1 MNSRVLHVTGMTCDS
16 CANHVEKAL
25 LTVPGVHKA
34 EVSYPDALARV
45 SGEPALDPTMLVSA
59 VAAAGY
65 RAALADAPPAAM
77 GSGLLGKMR
86 EWLGSGDK
94 AGGDGGGLHIAV
106 IGSGGAAMA
115 AALKAVEQGAR
126 VTLIER
132 GTLGGTCVNVGCVP
146 SKIMIRAAHIAHLRR
161 ESPFDG
167 GIAAAPPAIL
177 RERLLAQ
184 QQARVDELRH
194 AKYENI
200 LDGNTAITML
210 RGEARFR
217 DGHHLTVRLTDGG
230 EREVAFDRC
239 LIATGASAA
248 VPPIPGLKDT
258 PYWTS
263 TEALESDTIPQ
274 RLAVIGS
281 SVVAVELAQAFA
293 RLGSRVTIL
302 ARSTLFFREDPAIG
316 EAVTAAFRAEGI
328 EVQEH
333 TQASHVAYAAGEFV
347 LTTGH
352 GIVAADKLLVAT
364 GRTPNTRGLNLEA
377 AGVTI
382 NAQGAIVIDK
392 GMRTSNP
399 HIYAAGDCTDQP
411 QFVYVAA
418 AAGTRAA
425 INMTG
430 GDAALDLSAMPAVV
444 YTDPQVATVGYSEA
458 KAHHDGIETDSRT
471 LTLDNVP
478 RALANFDTR
487 GFIKLV
493 IEEGSGRLIGVQAV
507 APEAGELI
515 QTAVLAIRNRMTV
528 QELADQLF
536 PYLTMVE
543 GLKLAAQTFN
553 KDVKQL
559 SCCAG

>member
-1 MNSRVLHVTGMTCDS
+1 MTTLKITGMTCDS
-16 CANHVEKAL
+16 CAAHVKEALEK
-25 LTVPGVHKA
+25 VPGVQSA
-34 EVSYPDALARV
+34 VVSYAKGAAQLDLDPGTASDALTA
-45 SGEPALDPTMLVSA
+45 A
-59 VAAAGY
+59 VAGLGY
-65 RAALADAPPAAM
+65 KATLADAPPTDNRSRLLDKVRGWMGAA
-77 GSGLLGKMR
+77 
-86 EWLGSGDK
+86 DK
-94 AGGDGGGLHIAV
+94 HGDGERPLQIAV

-115 AALKAVEQGAR
+115 AALKAVEQGAK

-132 GTLGGTCVNVGCVP
+132 GTVGGTCVNVGCVP

-167 GIAAAPPAIL
+167 GIAAIVPAID
-177 RERLLAQ
+177 RSKLLAQ
-184 QQARVDELRH
+184 QQARVDDLRH
-194 AKYENI
+194 AKYEGI
-200 LDGNTAITML
+200 LDGNPAITLL
-210 RGEARFR
+210 RGEARFK
-217 DGHHLTVRLTDGG
+217 DAQSLVVRLNDGG
-230 EREVAFDRC
+230 ERVVVFDHC
-239 LIATGASAA
+239 LVATGASPA

-263 TEALESDTIPQ
+263 TEALVSDTIPE

-281 SVVAVELAQAFA
+281 SVVALELAQAFA
-293 RLGSRVTIL
+293 RLGSQVTIL

-316 EAVTAAFRAEGI
+316 EAITAAFRAEGI
-328 EVQEH
+328 TVLEH
-333 TQASHVAYAAGEFV
+333 TQASQVAHTDGEFV

-352 GIVAADKLLVAT
+352 GEVRADKLLVAT
-364 GRTPNTRGLNLEA
+364 GRAPNTRSLALDA
-377 AGVTI
+377 AGVTV

-392 GMRTSNP
+392 GMRTSTP
-399 HIYAAGDCTDQP
+399 QIYAAGDCTDQP

-430 GDAALDLSAMPAVV
+430 GEASLDLTAMPAVV
-444 YTDPQVATVGYSEA
+444 FTDPQVATVGYSEA
-458 KAHHDGIETDSRT
+458 EAHHDGIETDSRT

>member
-1 MNSRVLHVTGMTCDS
+1 MIKVTVKGMTCDS
-16 CANHVEKAL
+16 CAAHVTEALEK
-25 LTVPGVHKA
+25 VPGVRSA
-34 EVSYPDALARV
+34 VVSYPRGMAELTTEPGTSLDALTA
-45 SGEPALDPTMLVSA
+45 A
-59 VAAAGY
+59 VAALGL
-65 RAALADAPPAAM
+65 RATLADAPPTETR
-77 GSGLLGKMR
+77 GGLLDKALG
-86 EWLGSGDK
+86 WLGGREKS
-94 AGGDGGGLHIAV
+94 GGDGGGLRIAV

-115 AALKAVEQGAR
+115 AALRAVERGAQ

-132 GTLGGTCVNVGCVP
+132 GAIGGTCVNVGCVP

-161 ESPFDG
+161 ESPFDA
-167 GIAAAPPAIL
+167 GIAATPPTI
-177 RERLLAQ
+177 RRDRLLAQ
-184 QQARVDELRH
+184 QQARVEELRH
-194 AKYENI
+194 AKYEGI
-200 LDGNTAITML
+200 LESTPAITVL
-210 RGEARFR
+210 RGEARFK
-217 DGHHLTVRLTDGG
+217 DGHSLIVQMTADG

-239 LIATGASAA
+239 LIATGASPA
-248 VPPIPGLKDT
+248 VPPILGLKDT

-263 TEALESDTIPQ
+263 TEALVSDTIPK

-293 RLGSRVTIL
+293 RLGSQVTIL

-316 EAVTAAFRAEGI
+316 EAVTAAFRIEGI
-328 EVQEH
+328 EVLEH
-333 TQASHVAYAAGEFV
+333 TQASHAAYADGEFV

-352 GIVAADKLLVAT
+352 GEVRADKLLVAT
-364 GRTPNTRGLNLEA
+364 GRAPNTRNLALNA
-377 AGVTI
+377 AGVTV

-392 GMRTSNP
+392 GMRTSAP

-430 GDAALDLSAMPAVV
+430 GDAALDLTAMPAVV
-444 YTDPQVATVGYSEA
+444 FTDPQVATVGYSEA
-458 KAHHDGIETDSRT
+458 EAHHDGIETDSRL

-493 IEEGSGRLIGVQAV
+493 AEAGSGRLIGVQAV

-515 QTAVLAIRNRMTV
+515 QTAVLAIRARMTV

-543 GLKLAAQTFN
+543 GLKLAAQTFSKN
-553 KDVKQL
+553 VKQL